1 MNMGRWDAMGWD
13 KDGMRWLGGDGMGRR
28 DGMGWDGME
37 GKGRK
42 GWNEMRWNGI
52 E

>member
-1 MNMGRWDAMGWD
+1 MRWD
-13 KDGMRWLGGDGMGRR
+13 KDGMGWLGGDGMRRR

>member
-1 MNMGRWDAMGWD
+1 MRWD
-13 KDGMRWLGGDGMGRR
+13 KDVMRWLGGDGMRRR